1 MRPEPLVVAVLVV
14 LVVGSSVIP
23 PVSGTASGRPLPTPN
38 ATQNGTTTATTT
50 GSSSATATPAPS
62 DGTDTNG
69 TTSAPI
75 TAGDNGTGNAS
86 GACAGLGTVERAV
99 CLGIQEGASVLVEG
113 VLDWLATELMTG
125 LRNGAE
131 TVVEV
136 LVSRPVPLR
145 NGEVAIA
152 ERPTNPPMDT
162 VYDLWLGV
170 GLPGGLAIWALM
182 MLLTRLSLLLPSRLV
197 PGAQSRAKLLAGW
210 FGLFRILF
218 SWIWCAIVL
227 HLTLGIAVWFAP
239 SGDQILAGFDALGET
254 AVGAGI
260 AGLVLYLSSGVLFIL
275 VVLVFGLSF
284 LAPFVLMPAYPLFIA
299 LSLPDFW
306 IFEWV
311 AQKGEFL
318 RSLFAP
324 AALLPVPTAIILGTG
339 YPIIN
344 AIQGELTGPVG
355 SIIGIPTYVL
365 LLLVMWGTALIAP
378 VFLFFGTR
386 NLRPLSMFAAGA
398 LGAATAVNTARGA
411 RGLRDRLQRP
421 NVGWPSSSDST
432 GTTTD
437 AADGSV
443 DPVDGSPFSRDDASR
458 GERPL
463 GAGGGRSDPQPLE
476 AGPSSAPAPI
486 TDTEAGFITNSG
498 TSSTGSDT
506 ATTTG
511 GRTSATGWDRV
522 TDRSAD
528 AYAESVPDDVAFT
541 QATARPDLDRD
552 RYDAGYFDSRGEF
565 KSLTQGPSDTG
576 WLLDEGGFNRISSKK
591 PEEPIL
597 LYDEEN
603 SAAYDVREV
612 VQEGQYRKAR
622 YSRQHQES
630 INIIEGTR
638 DR

>member
-1 MRPEPLVVAVLVV
+1 
-14 LVVGSSVIP
+14 
-23 PVSGTASGRPLPTPN
+23 
-38 ATQNGTTTATTT
+38 
-50 GSSSATATPAPS
+50 
-62 DGTDTNG
+62 
-69 TTSAPI
+69 
-75 TAGDNGTGNAS
+75 
-86 GACAGLGTVERAV
+86 
-99 CLGIQEGASVLVEG
+99 
-113 VLDWLATELMTG
+113 
-125 LRNGAE
+125 
-131 TVVEV
+131 
-136 LVSRPVPLR
+136 
-145 NGEVAIA
+145 
-152 ERPTNPPMDT
+152 MDT
-162 VYDLWLGV
+162 VYDLWVGV

-239 SGDQILAGFDALGET
+239 SGEQILAGFDALGET

-275 VVLVFGLSF
+275 IVLVFGLSF

-398 LGAATAVNTARGA
+398 LGAATAVNTARGV

-421 NVGWPSSSDST
+421 DVGWPSSSDST
-432 GTTTD
+432 GTTTE

-443 DPVDGSPFSRDDASR
+443 DPVDGSPFSRDDGRR

-463 GAGGGRSDPQPLE
+463 GAGGGRSDPQPLDS
-476 AGPSSAPAPI
+476 GPPSAPAPI
-486 TDTEAGFITNSG
+486 PDAEAGFTTNSG
-498 TSSTGSDT
+498 TSSTRSDT
-506 ATTTG
+506 AAATG
-511 GRTSATGWDRV
+511 GRTSATDWDRV

-528 AYAESVPDDVAFT
+528 AYAESVPEDVAFT

-576 WLLDEGGFNRISSKK
+576 WLLDEGAFKRFAQRESDK
-591 PEEPIL
+591 PVL

-603 SAAYDVREV
+603 ETAIDARSVASDGE
-612 VQEGQYRKAR
+612 YRRDR
-622 YSRQHQES
+622 YARQHRSSQQLVQDTL
-630 INIIEGTR
+630 GK
-638 DR
+638 